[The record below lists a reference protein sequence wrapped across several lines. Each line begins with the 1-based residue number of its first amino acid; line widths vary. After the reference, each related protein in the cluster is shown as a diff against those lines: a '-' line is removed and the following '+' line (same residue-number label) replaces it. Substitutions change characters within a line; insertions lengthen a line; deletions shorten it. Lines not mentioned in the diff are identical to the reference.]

1 MNMKRYCYILILT
14 LIGWFSVSCEDWF
27 DVKPDN
33 QITSSELYSTGSGYR
48 MQLNGIY
55 QGLASTSL
63 YGKEL
68 GWGFLDVLGQ
78 YYVREKLQDDYQ
90 DVNDRNY
97 GVAAVESY
105 IDGIWSN
112 MYHVIADCNDL
123 MEHIVSED
131 ASKFEY
137 GEIEHS
143 RIYGEALAVRAMCHF
158 DLLRLFAP
166 SPKAD
171 DGGTYIPYVD
181 NSMGTINTPL
191 TVDATLDR
199 IIADLEKASELL
211 LEWDSAAI
219 PETGG
224 YWIDEIL
231 NGGFYAWGP
240 TEMSS
245 MFTWAPRYRVHYCAA
260 QAILARV
267 YFYMGRLE
275 DAYNTALTVTELE
288 HLGAFGF
295 DYWLE
300 GRKFSGDVIFGLY
313 NEKNIENYAPYST
326 VDNPLVLRN
335 ILALFA
341 GDAGMDSRF
350 RDQTRAL
357 EDGSGY
363 VSIKNTHVDYGSVGH
378 DEMIPVIRKAE
389 LYYIICEYLCAESS
403 TVPTEAITL
412 LQEIKDA
419 RMDITPIY
427 SITNPEQFLDVVR
440 DDARKE
446 FIGEGQSFYY
456 YKALNIPLFDGADN
470 IDFGS
475 DYYLPIPDSEH
486 VVL

>member
-1 MNMKRYCYILILT
+1 MVIVVFMGLV
-14 LIGWFSVSCEDWF
+14 SVSCEDWF

-78 YYVREKLQDDYQ
+78 YYVREKLQQDYR

-123 MEHIVSED
+123 MEHIVHADS
-131 ASKFEY
+131 SMFEY
-137 GEIEHS
+137 GGMEYAK
-143 RIYGEALAVRAMCHF
+143 IYGEALAIRAMCHF

-171 DGGTYIPYVD
+171 DGGTYIPYVE
-181 NSMGTINTPL
+181 NSMGTINNPM
-191 TVDATLDR
+191 TVDAVLGR
-199 IIADLEKASELL
+199 VIADLEQASELL
-211 LEWDSAAI
+211 IEWDSAVI

-224 YWIDEIL
+224 YWIDEVL
-231 NGGFYAWGP
+231 GRAFFAQGP
-240 TEMSS
+240 TETSS
-245 MFTWAPRYRVHYCAA
+245 MFTWAPRYRMHWCAA
-260 QAILARV
+260 QALLSRV
-267 YFYMGRLE
+267 YFYMGHLE
-275 DAYNTALTVTELE
+275 EAYEAAIKVTELE
-288 HLGAFGF
+288 NWGQAFTF

-300 GRKFSGDVIFGLY
+300 GNKYSGDVIFGLY
-313 NEKNIENYAPYST
+313 NENNIENYAPYTSI
-326 VDNPLVLRN
+326 DNPLALRN
-335 ILALFA
+335 ISSLFA
-341 GDAGMDSRF
+341 GDAGMDSRY
-350 RDQTRAL
+350 RDLTRGL

-363 VSIKNTHVDYGSVGH
+363 ISIKNVENEYGNVGQY
-378 DEMIPVIRKAE
+378 ELIPIIRKSE
-389 LYYIICEYLCAESS
+389 LYYIICEYLCDGSGV
-403 TVPTEAITL
+403 VPEEAISL

-419 RMDITPIY
+419 RMDITNIS
-427 SITNPEQFLDVVR
+427 SITNPTQFLNVLR

-446 FIGEGQSFYY
+446 FVGEGQSFYY
-456 YKALNIPLFDGADN
+456 YKALNIPLFDGTNN

>member
-1 MNMKRYCYILILT
+1 MKKQVYIVICLLFPW
-14 LIGWFSVSCEDWF
+14 LVSCNDW
-27 DVKPDN
+27 
-33 QITSSELYSTGSGYR
+33 
-48 MQLNGIY
+48 
-55 QGLASTSL
+55 
-63 YGKEL
+63 
-68 GWGFLDVLGQ
+68 LDVSPKSEIKADELFETEAGFKDALTGLYIGMTDQSVYGANLSWQEIEWMAGQ
-78 YYVREKLQDDYQ
+78 YTETNNSFAELQKC
-90 DVNDRNY
+90 NY
-97 GVAAVESY
+97 ESS
-105 IDGIWSN
+105 IAKSFIESVWSKEYNIIAETNLLLESLEENGN
-112 MYHVIADCNDL
+112 MLNPTLYNVI
-123 MEHIVSED
+123 
-131 ASKFEY
+131 K
-137 GEIEHS
+137 
-143 RIYGEALAVRAMCHF
+143 GEALAIRAMCHF